1 MDVDDTSD
9 EIILENQAKALT
21 YIRLYLGD
29 GPLLQT
35 RQVTN
40 PRELWKKLKTLYE
53 PKGFSSDFL
62 LCKDLFDT
70 TLAKCGGS
78 IEKYLNKII
87 KLNDDLIAH
96 SIIIPNKVI
105 AAWALNH
112 LTPEYEQTVTIISQT
127 FRAKTD
133 EINIKELF
141 SQLLDE
147 SRRLKSK
154 EPKDI
159 ALVAKTSSKRAH
171 DKPKCSYCKK
181 SGHNESKC

>member
-9 EIILENQAKALT
+9 ELILENQAKALA

-35 RQVTN
+35 RQVIN

-53 PKGFSSDFL
+53 PKGFSSNFL

-87 KLNDDLIAH
+87 KLNDDLAAH

-105 AAWALNH
+105 TAWALNH
-112 LTPEYEQTVTIISQT
+112 LTLEYEQTVAIISQT
-127 FRAKTD
+127 FRACEG
-133 EINIKELF
+133 EINTEELF

-154 EPKDI
+154 ERKET
-159 ALVAKTSSKRAH
+159 A
-171 DKPKCSYCKK
+171 
-181 SGHNESKC
+181 